1 MVHIQNNYN
10 CFVVIVLVSSFRVSR
25 SRVPSPLD
33 VEKYGHPYV
42 TPGETL
48 KDMLDQSSG
57 SGSGL
62 PLLVSK
68 NTETLGP
75 VKGNT
80 DYDVQHH
87 TKVLTK
93 SGK

>member
-1 MVHIQNNYN
+1 MVH
-10 CFVVIVLVSSFRVSR
+10 

-33 VEKYGHPYV
+33 VEKYGNPYIM
-42 TPGETL
+42 PGETL

-68 NTETLGP
+68 TCFSNTP
-75 VKGNT
+75 NYRCSMQNYKF
-80 DYDVQHH
+80 
-87 TKVLTK
+87 
-93 SGK
+93 

>member
-1 MVHIQNNYN
+1 MN
-10 CFVVIVLVSSFRVSR
+10 LTLSLLSSFRVSR

-62 PLLVSK
+62 PLLVRK
-68 NTETLGP
+68 NKLLIKHWVIELGGP
-75 VKGNT
+75 RVC
-80 DYDVQHH
+80 
-87 TKVLTK
+87 
-93 SGK
+93 

>member
-1 MVHIQNNYN
+1 M
-10 CFVVIVLVSSFRVSR
+10 SR

-33 VEKYGHPYV
+33 VEKYAHPYV

-68 NTETLGP
+68 NMLL
-75 VKGNT
+75 VMK
-80 DYDVQHH
+80 H
-87 TKVLTK
+87 KVHVILQK
-93 SGK
+93 YYHIS

>member
-1 MVHIQNNYN
+1 MVH
-10 CFVVIVLVSSFRVSR
+10 

-33 VEKYGHPYV
+33 VEKYGNPYIM
-42 TPGETL
+42 PGETL

-68 NTETLGP
+68 TF
-75 VKGNT
+75 
-80 DYDVQHH
+80 
-87 TKVLTK
+87 
-93 SGK
+93 

>member
-1 MVHIQNNYN
+1 MVEY
-10 CFVVIVLVSSFRVSR
+10 FGFFFVLVSSFRVSR

-33 VEKYGHPYV
+33 VEKYAHPYV

-68 NTETLGP
+68 NRLLIEHQ
-75 VKGNT
+75 VI
-80 DYDVQHH
+80 
-87 TKVLTK
+87 
-93 SGK
+93 SEEII